1 MCVRGGGG
9 GGVCVGEWG
18 MGREGR
24 GVKNYGGLRDTAIM
38 GKTNEN
44 FQMSPT
50 VSLTRIA
57 NTEIALCIRSHFFSM
72 FELCCTYQVNFMNT

>member
-1 MCVRGGGG
+1 
-9 GGVCVGEWG
+9 

-50 VSLTRIA
+50 VFSDA
-57 NTEIALCIRSHFFSM
+57 NSQYGDRPVYS
-72 FELCCTYQVNFMNT
+72 